1 MRPRLAGWLA
11 LSAAFC
17 MAFAPGVPAQ
27 SKTRGVPPARQDTAK
42 YEAWLSEKVRHELVM
57 LPWLGV
63 FDHLAFT
70 VQGERVTLMGYTIR
84 PSIRSSAENIVKKIE
99 GVRQVVNNIEI
110 LPPSPHDDS
119 IRRNAYRAIFGDPAL
134 GRYAIQPVPSI
145 HIIVRR
151 GHIILE
157 GSVSNQ
163 TDKNIAGLRASSVPE
178 SFSITNNLRVVK
190 SK

>member
-1 MRPRLAGWLA
+1 MRRQFLPWVALAV
-11 LSAAFC
+11 
-17 MAFAPGVPAQ
+17 AFALAAPASVPAQ
-27 SKTRGVPPARQDTAK
+27 SKTRATPAVKRDSAN
-42 YEAWLSEKVRHELVM
+42 YEAWLREKVRHELVM

-63 FDHLAFT
+63 FDHLAFR

-84 PSIRSSAENIVKKIE
+84 PSIRSSAENVVKKIE
-99 GVRQVVNNIEI
+99 GVRQVVNQIEI

-119 IRRNAYRAIFGDPAL
+119 IRRDAYRAIFGDPAL
-134 GRYAIQPVPSI
+134 GRYAIQPLPSI

-157 GSVSNQ
+157 GAVDNQ
-163 TDKNIAGLRASSVPE
+163 TDKNIAGIRASGVPE